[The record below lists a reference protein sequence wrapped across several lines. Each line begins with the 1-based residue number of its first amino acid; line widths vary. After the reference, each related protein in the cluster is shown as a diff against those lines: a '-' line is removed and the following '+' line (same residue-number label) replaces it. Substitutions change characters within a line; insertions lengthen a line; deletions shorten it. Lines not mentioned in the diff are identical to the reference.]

1 MTMHDAEDLIAVWQ
15 SFAPIVAGI
24 ATLVVMKWMSRRW
37 TAATALRTVRVTS
50 RLGPRRGR
58 F

>member
-1 MTMHDAEDLIAVWQ
+1 MHDAENLMAVWQ

-24 ATLVVMKWMSRRW
+24 VTLVMMKWFSRRW
-37 TAATALRTVRVTS
+37 TAATIERTVRVTS